1 MPILVGC
8 LYYISRSNLEKIN
21 VRAILS
27 PGTKHWSVI
36 TRYMSVLSAR
46 VSVKR
51 GLTVE
56 LMNKVNIK
64 RQAKKKSIIPF
75 RLHVVYE
82 ESGYIIIAAQ

>member
-1 MPILVGC
+1 MSVL
-8 LYYISRSNLEKIN
+8 SRSNLEKIN

-36 TRYMSVLSAR
+36 MRYMSVLSAR

-51 GLTVE
+51 GLLTVE

-64 RQAKKKSIIPF
+64 RQAKMKSIIPF

-82 ESGYIIIAAQ
+82 ESGYVIIAPQ

>member
-1 MPILVGC
+1 MDSHL
-8 LYYISRSNLEKIN
+8 SRSNLEKIN

-51 GLTVE
+51 GLT
-56 LMNKVNIK
+56 LGLKIMNKVNMK
-64 RQAKKKSIIPF
+64 RQAKMKSIIPF

-82 ESGYIIIAAQ
+82 ESGYVIIAPQ

>member
-1 MPILVGC
+1 MDSHL
-8 LYYISRSNLEKIN
+8 SRSNLEKIN

-51 GLTVE
+51 GLLTVE

-64 RQAKKKSIIPF
+64 RQAKMKSIIPF

-82 ESGYIIIAAQ
+82 ESGYVIIAPQ

>member
-1 MPILVGC
+1 MSVL
-8 LYYISRSNLEKIN
+8 SRSNLEEIN

-64 RQAKKKSIIPF
+64 RQAKMKSIIPF

>member
-1 MPILVGC
+1 MSVL
-8 LYYISRSNLEKIN
+8 SRSNLEKIN

-36 TRYMSVLSAR
+36 MRYMSVLSAR

-51 GLTVE
+51 GLLTVE

-64 RQAKKKSIIPF
+64 RQAKMKSIIPF

-82 ESGYIIIAAQ
+82 ESGYVIIAAQ

>member
-1 MPILVGC
+1 MSVL
-8 LYYISRSNLEKIN
+8 SRSNLEKIN

-51 GLTVE
+51 GLLTVE

-64 RQAKKKSIIPF
+64 RQAKMKSIIPF

-82 ESGYIIIAAQ
+82 ESRYIIIAAQ

>member
-1 MPILVGC
+1 MSVL
-8 LYYISRSNLEKIN
+8 SRSNLEKIN

-51 GLTVE
+51 GLT
-56 LMNKVNIK
+56 LGLKIMNKVNMK
-64 RQAKKKSIIPF
+64 RQAKMKSIIPF

-82 ESGYIIIAAQ
+82 ESRYIIIAPQ

>member
-1 MPILVGC
+1 MSVL
-8 LYYISRSNLEKIN
+8 SRSNLEKIN

-56 LMNKVNIK
+56 LMNKVNMK
-64 RQAKKKSIIPF
+64 RQAKMKSIIPS

-82 ESGYIIIAAQ
+82 ESGYIIIVAQ

>member
-1 MPILVGC
+1 MSVL
-8 LYYISRSNLEKIN
+8 SRSNLEKIN

-36 TRYMSVLSAR
+36 MRYMSVLSAR

-51 GLTVE
+51 GLLTVE
-56 LMNKVNIK
+56 LMNKVNTK
-64 RQAKKKSIIPF
+64 RQAKVKSIIPF

-82 ESGYIIIAAQ
+82 ESTYIIIAAQ

>member
-1 MPILVGC
+1 
-8 LYYISRSNLEKIN
+8 
-21 VRAILS
+21 
-27 PGTKHWSVI
+27 
-36 TRYMSVLSAR
+36 MSVLSAR

-64 RQAKKKSIIPF
+64 RQAKMKSIIPF

-82 ESGYIIIAAQ
+82 ESGYIIIVAQ

>member
-1 MPILVGC
+1 MDSHL
-8 LYYISRSNLEKIN
+8 SRSNLEKIN

-36 TRYMSVLSAR
+36 MRYMSVLSAR

-51 GLTVE
+51 GLLTVE

-64 RQAKKKSIIPF
+64 RQAKMKSIIPF

-82 ESGYIIIAAQ
+82 ESGYVIIAPQ

>member
-1 MPILVGC
+1 MSVL
-8 LYYISRSNLEKIN
+8 SRSNLEKIN

-36 TRYMSVLSAR
+36 MRYMSVLSAR

-51 GLTVE
+51 GLLTVE
-56 LMNKVNIK
+56 LMNKVNTK
-64 RQAKKKSIIPF
+64 RQAKMKSIIPF

-82 ESGYIIIAAQ
+82 ESGYIIIVAQ

>member
-1 MPILVGC
+1 MSVL
-8 LYYISRSNLEKIN
+8 SRSNLEKIN

-36 TRYMSVLSAR
+36 MRYMSVLSAR

-51 GLTVE
+51 GLLTVE

-64 RQAKKKSIIPF
+64 RQAKMKSIIPF

-82 ESGYIIIAAQ
+82 ESGYIIIVAQ